1 MSKRSIKLLI
11 DKLNV
16 EKGNQR
22 GVASIYIGNNEN
34 TKAKKKTEELIFH
47 IGDLGEKQK
56 RSKVVGNPLPFGN
69 GGSSY
74 RATIPYF
81 TNIIIKQSIHCHK
94 VILKVLNQ
102 NNRTSL
108 MNACMVKD
116 NIDRTIWS
124 KITVDFRYHTS
135 GWSVFNFAVLCC
147 NDKGGEC

>member
-1 MSKRSIKLLI
+1 MLKRGIKEERQVFVLVI
-11 DKLNV
+11 TIIQK
-16 EKGNQR
+16 R
-22 GVASIYIGNNEN
+22 
-34 TKAKKKTEELIFH
+34 KKTEELIFH
-47 IGDLGEKQK
+47 FAIWVKNKKDQRLF
-56 RSKVVGNPLPFGN
+56 GNPLPFGN
-69 GGSSY
+69 VEGSY
-74 RATIPYF
+74 RAAISYF
-81 TNIIIKQSIHCHK
+81 TNIIIKQPIHCHK

-102 NNRTSL
+102 NYRESM